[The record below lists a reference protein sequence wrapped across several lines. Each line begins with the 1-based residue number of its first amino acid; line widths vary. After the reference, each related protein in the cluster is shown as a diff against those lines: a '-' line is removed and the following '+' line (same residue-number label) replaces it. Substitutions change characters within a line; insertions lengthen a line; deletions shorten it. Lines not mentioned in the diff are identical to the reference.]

1 MNDHHIIG
9 DVFGYVGD
17 LILGM
22 CRRVSLVYA
31 GDYNGTLYPPI
42 QSEGF
47 PAHTLLLEIVR
58 ARSPSYEATI
68 HKAVEA
74 L

>member
-31 GDYNGTLYPPI
+31 GDYNGTVLYVCI
-42 QSEGF
+42 QKGGPREN
-47 PAHTLLLEIVR
+47 
-58 ARSPSYEATI
+58 
-68 HKAVEA
+68 
-74 L
+74 

>member
-22 CRRVSLVYA
+22 CTRVSLVYA
-31 GDYNGTLYPPI
+31 GDYNGTVCPPI
-42 QSEGF
+42 GAKGSPLKYNAVLGV
-47 PAHTLLLEIVR
+47 LRGIV
-58 ARSPSYEATI
+58 
-68 HKAVEA
+68 
-74 L
+74 

>member
-31 GDYNGTLYPPI
+31 GDYNGTVVHACDYMDPHGCTKILADRVLSI
-42 QSEGF
+42 KCLN
-47 PAHTLLLEIVR
+47 AHR
-58 ARSPSYEATI
+58 G
-68 HKAVEA
+68 
-74 L
+74 

>member
-31 GDYNGTLYPPI
+31 GDYNGTGVYVMNE
-42 QSEGF
+42 S
-47 PAHTLLLEIVR
+47 
-58 ARSPSYEATI
+58 
-68 HKAVEA
+68 
-74 L
+74 